1 MLDYLVVGLGLAGL
15 SFCETLERNN
25 KTFAVLNDDSQQ
37 ASKVAGGMYNP
48 IILKR
53 FSMAWKA
60 SEQLSEMRPFYSQ
73 LEKKL
78 GSKFNEKLQ
87 VMRRFAS
94 VEEQNNW
101 FEAADDHRLKAFLD
115 TEIHPNKNHS
125 IDAPYG
131 YGAVLETGKIHVS
144 KLLSLYEANLNTNG
158 NLISTTFDF
167 DKLSVAKDGLSYGEL
182 KAKRIVF
189 AEGFGLK
196 QNPYFNYL
204 PLTGTKGEY
213 LIIHAPDLKE
223 SRAIKAGIFIIP
235 EGNDQYRVGA
245 TYKWKD
251 YTNEPTT
258 ATKEELASKLESF
271 LRCDY
276 EIVNQLAGI
285 RPTVTDRRP
294 LVGKHPNHDNLFVL
308 NGLGSRGVMIAPWAS
323 KHLFDFIE
331 HQKPLAAEMDCSRFT
346 KRYFLV

>member
-167 DKLSVAKDGLSYGEL
+167 DKLSVAKEGLSYGEL

-196 QNPYFNYL
+196 QNPY
-204 PLTGTKGEY
+204 
-213 LIIHAPDLKE
+213 
-223 SRAIKAGIFIIP
+223 
-235 EGNDQYRVGA
+235 
-245 TYKWKD
+245 
-251 YTNEPTT
+251 
-258 ATKEELASKLESF
+258 
-271 LRCDY
+271 
-276 EIVNQLAGI
+276 
-285 RPTVTDRRP
+285 

-331 HQKPLAAEMDCSRFT
+331 HQIPLAAEMDCSRFT